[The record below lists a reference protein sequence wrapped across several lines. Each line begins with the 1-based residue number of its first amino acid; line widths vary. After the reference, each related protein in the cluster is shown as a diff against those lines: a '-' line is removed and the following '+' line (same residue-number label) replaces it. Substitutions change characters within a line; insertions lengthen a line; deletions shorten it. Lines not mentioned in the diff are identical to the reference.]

1 MGTIQLTLLL
11 ASLVVTLTAS
21 TVIFVEK
28 IPKIVEVGQ
37 GKYFMVINEDQ
48 TSQQFIK
55 DYSRG
60 YISSKDYSKGF
71 NPKND
76 YIPSVLPPS
85 KDYSKGFNPKKE

>member
-55 DYSRG
+55 D
-60 YISSKDYSKGF
+60 
-71 NPKND
+71 
-76 YIPSVLPPS
+76 
-85 KDYSKGFNPKKE
+85 